1 MRDST
6 HKHRLEAHDAAARNT
21 HPALALIVIAA
32 AQLMVVLDGS
42 IVNIALPSIQTDLG
56 VSASSLA
63 WVVNAY
69 ALAFGGLLLL
79 GGKSG
84 DLYGRRRMFRV
95 GVAVFVI
102 ASALG
107 GFAVNEGW
115 LIGARVLQGIGG
127 AIAAP
132 TALSLIAVNFREGKA
147 RNRAMGVY
155 AAMAGV
161 GATIGLLLGG
171 VLTDYLSW
179 RWVFFVNVPIG
190 IVVLLGT
197 SVLAEG
203 GRNDGRLD
211 VPGAVLGTGGLLAL
225 VYAITRGGESGWT
238 DDMTVA
244 CLVAS
249 LVLLVV
255 FVGWQARS
263 RHPMMPLWLFSDRS
277 RAGSYATVLF
287 IGAGMF
293 ATFYFL
299 TLFLQQVL
307 GYSPIKAGFAYL
319 PFSVG
324 IGLGAAISSK
334 LVERVPP
341 RLIAGPGLLIAAV
354 GMFWLSLL
362 NPELSYFAQ
371 LMPAM
376 SVTAFGLGLSFVPMT
391 LGAVS
396 KVDDQNSGIASALLN
411 TGQQIGGALGL
422 AILSAV
428 ATMTSNRQL
437 PDAAAALYRG
447 FGMRDPAL
455 IHLASDALTHGYSTA
470 LKVASGFF
478 IAGMIITALA
488 ITAGPSKSSDPV
500 NADEANARSK
510 A

>member
-1 MRDST
+1 
-6 HKHRLEAHDAAARNT
+6 
-21 HPALALIVIAA
+21 
-32 AQLMVVLDGS
+32 MVVLDGS

-95 GVAVFVI
+95 GVAIFVI

-107 GFAVNEGW
+107 GFATNEGW
-115 LIGARVLQGIGG
+115 LIGARILQGIGG

-190 IVVLLGT
+190 IAVLLGT

-238 DDMTVA
+238 DDITVA

-249 LVLLVV
+249 VVLLVV

-263 RHPMMPLWLFSDRS
+263 HHPMMPLWLFSDRS

-299 TLFLQQVL
+299 TLFLQQIL

-324 IGLGAAISSK
+324 IGWALPSVPSWSSGCTSVDRWPRSSDRGGRNV
-334 LVERVPP
+334 LAQPSQSGTELLRSIDACNVRHRV
-341 RLIAGPGLLIAAV
+341 RPGT
-354 GMFWLSLL
+354 
-362 NPELSYFAQ
+362 Q
-371 LMPAM
+371 LRP
-376 SVTAFGLGLSFVPMT
+376 
-391 LGAVS
+391 
-396 KVDDQNSGIASALLN
+396 DDARC
-411 TGQQIGGALGL
+411 GQQGRRPKLRYRLRIAEHRTADWWRARAGDLVGSRDDYVESPTSRCGRH
-422 AILSAV
+422 AV
-428 ATMTSNRQL
+428 PRIW
-437 PDAAAALYRG
+437 DARP
-447 FGMRDPAL
+447 R
-455 IHLASDALTHGYSTA
+455 
-470 LKVASGFF
+470 
-478 IAGMIITALA
+478 
-488 ITAGPSKSSDPV
+488 
-500 NADEANARSK
+500 ADQVG
-510 A
+510 